1 MQKRGDPQDGS
12 VISLVIADALAG
24 DDVIGRPT
32 EVTSMADLLKGLPS
46 RRPKKKPVKKPV
58 VASSA
63 QQSAKSS
70 DPPPEED
77 ASESTSSMNTYE
89 IRVREEKRKHT
100 LRRFR

>member
-1 MQKRGDPQDGS
+1 M
-12 VISLVIADALAG
+12 AG
-24 DDVIGRPT
+24 DDVIGRPA
-32 EVTSMADLLKGLPS
+32 EVTSMADLLKALPS

-70 DPPPEED
+70 DPPVEED
-77 ASESTSSMNTYE
+77 ASDSTSSINTYE